1 MKAKGDFSKILH
13 LFHYTEN
20 GFTFLEIMVVLTILG
35 SLAGLATLGVVRFI
49 GGATEEIQA
58 VEELQVQMGAS
69 TYIADG
75 NTISEPFTV
84 TPSDQGVLDP
94 YLIGNLKNSW
104 IVDVDGNITYAGGS
118 GETGGKMKWPGN

>member
-1 MKAKGDFSKILH
+1 MKAKGNFSKILH
-13 LFHYTEN
+13 LFHYREE

-49 GGATEEIQA
+49 SGATEEVKA
-58 VEELQVQMGAS
+58 VEEQQVQRGAVV
-69 TYIADG
+69 YMANG

-84 TPSDQGVLDP
+84 TPADQGILDP

-104 IVDVDGNITYAGGS
+104 VIDVDGNVTYAGGS
-118 GETGGKMKWPGN
+118 GETRGKRK

>member
-1 MKAKGDFSKILH
+1 MKAKGNLSKIFH
-13 LFHYTEN
+13 LFHYGED

-49 GGATEEIQA
+49 SGATEEVKA
-58 VEELQVQMGAS
+58 VEEQQVQRGAVV
-69 TYIADG
+69 YMANG

-84 TPSDQGVLDP
+84 TPADQGVLDP

-104 IVDVDGNITYAGGS
+104 IVDVDGNVTYAGAS
-118 GETGGKMKWPGN
+118 GETGGKRK